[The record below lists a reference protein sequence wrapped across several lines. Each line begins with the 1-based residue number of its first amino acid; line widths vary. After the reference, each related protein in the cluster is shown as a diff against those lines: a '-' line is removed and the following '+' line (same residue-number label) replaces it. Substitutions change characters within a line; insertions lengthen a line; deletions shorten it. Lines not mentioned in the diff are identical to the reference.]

1 MLFGTCPDCI
11 SFILRTMFPQVQ
23 NVVQQIV
30 NSIGNKPFTLEGLK
44 GFPIDQYRAQQ
55 DIYSELTTWYK
66 GTALND
72 TVQITKNGVKTNVSK
87 YPLKINP
94 LKKTVEK
101 HVAVLMG
108 STPSNIRDGAMPV
121 RFRPDLPAEEKER
134 SEKIVKAIIKAF
146 MTGGGG
152 AMLMQNGFLS
162 EYLGGS
168 VLTSKFRNRQIE
180 TSNPHPSEFVG
191 IPDGINYWRL
201 REAWIVR
208 KISADVLPS
217 YGFTTD
223 SFPRESEFWYVEHW
237 TPKEY
242 SVSINDIVIVDDEG
256 IPMAGNNPFGVVPIE
271 YIPHLRDEDFLGFG
285 DISEAVRGLIREM
298 NLRAADVGDA
308 VSDDS
313 HQIIYFDNVKEGIK
327 SVTIDGRPML
337 NLGSSMGITANE
349 SKPEMATVKVS
360 SASDVSLSFLDRLES
375 YYRQEVSYPAV
386 ADGVDQGSQR
396 SSKTL
401 DARMWPLQSHV
412 DLERVNLSIGL
423 IFFVKIMLKMMAVK
437 GLDGITMEDVD
448 VPIIL
453 EWQPQLARDRDSLVN
468 EVVQRTPG
476 DNPTLSQRSAIA
488 MMGNPNPDEE
498 LEQIQAEQKIRAD
511 LAAEQ
516 LKLKMQNTGDD
527 SGSFGNQDKQKGD
540 KQKEDKVS
548 KE

>member
-1 MLFGTCPDCI
+1 
-11 SFILRTMFPQVQ
+11 MFPQ
-23 NVVQQIV
+23 IV
-30 NSIGNKPFTLEGLK
+30 RNAFGAFSESTQPFSLARLE
-44 GFPIDQYRAQQ
+44 GFPIGQYNAQLS
-55 DIYSELTTWYK
+55 IYSELTSWYK
-66 GTALND
+66 GTALDD
-72 TVQITKNGVKTNVSK
+72 TVEITKNGVKTKVSK
-87 YPLKINP
+87 YPLRINP

-101 HVAVLMG
+101 HAAVLMG

-121 RFRPDLPAEEKER
+121 RFRPDLPAEKKER
-134 SEKIVKAIIKAF
+134 SEKIVKAINKAF
-146 MTGGGG
+146 MTGGAG
-152 AMLMQNGFLS
+152 AMIQQNAFLS
-162 EYLGGS
+162 QYLGGC
-168 VLTSKFRNRQIE
+168 VLSSKFRNGQIE

-191 IPDGINYWRL
+191 VPDGINYWRL

-208 KISADVLPS
+208 KVAADVLPS
-217 YGFTTD
+217 YGMQASD
-223 SFPRESEFWYVEHW
+223 FPNESEFYYIEHW
-237 TPKEY
+237 TPREY
-242 SVSINDIVIVDDEG
+242 KISINNRVIVDDDG
-256 IPMAGNNPFGVVPIE
+256 FTMAGPNPWEVVPFE

-285 DISEAVRGLIREM
+285 DISDAVRGLIKEM

-313 HQIIYFDNVKEGIK
+313 HQIIAFRNVKESIK
-327 SVTIDGRPML
+327 SQTIDGRPML
-337 NLGSSMGITANE
+337 NLGSTMGIVANE
-349 SKPEMATVKVS
+349 SQPDMFTLKVS

-412 DLERVNLSIGL
+412 DLERVNWSIGL

-437 GLDGITMEDVD
+437 GLDGITLEDVE

-476 DNPTLSQRSAIA
+476 ENPTLSQRTAIA

-498 LEQIQAEQKIRAD
+498 LEQIQAEQKIRAELTAKLD
-511 LAAEQ
+511 EQ
-516 LKLKMQNTGDD
+516 KMKN
-527 SGSFGNQDKQKGD
+527 SSKFADKSKVKGG
-540 KQKEDKVS
+540 KE
-548 KE
+548 ETEE